1 MSLRG
6 FLILSTI
13 TAIAVAAAVFVISAR
28 DTALSGA
35 SRALMFPG
43 LMDKLEEVATIKV
56 TGSGG
61 EATIERKERAWVVKE
76 ASSYP
81 ADMEKVREVLIGLAQ
96 LETLEP
102 KTKRADR
109 YAKLEVEDATGKDA
123 KSARVTLT
131 DANGGT
137 LADLIVG
144 KAKFSLE
151 GIDSLYVRR
160 PGEERA
166 WLALGRVEPATGRL
180 GWVNPSFLSIDRERI
195 RKATLKRPG
204 SPLVVFK
211 SKAGDE
217 DFKLADMPP
226 GTELKD
232 EFGVS
237 DIARVLQGLNFD
249 DVRPAAEV
257 PVDQGG
263 EPYGVYETFDGL
275 IFDLWLTEFDGK
287 TWLAGLAKAGTDPA
301 PSEEVK
307 KEIEEINTRLAT
319 WRYALSEYEIKNL
332 RKTMADLVK
341 KKEEKKEEKK
351 EDEPNPPAGEPAK

>member
-1 MSLRG
+1 MSLRS
-6 FLILSTI
+6 FLVLSTI
-13 TAIAVAAAVFVISAR
+13 TAIAVAAAVFVTAERDSA
-28 DTALSGA
+28 LGGA
-35 SRALMFPG
+35 SRAPMFPE
-43 LMDKLEEVATIKV
+43 LMDRFDEVATIKV
-56 TGSGG
+56 SRADG

-102 KTKRADR
+102 KTKRVDR
-109 YAKLEVEDATGKDA
+109 YAKLEVEEPIGKDA

-137 LADLIVG
+137 MADLIVG
-144 KAKFSLE
+144 KTKFSLE

-166 WLALGRVEPATGRL
+166 WLALGRVEPARGRL
-180 GWVNPSFLSIDRERI
+180 GWVDQSFLSIDRERI
-195 RKATLKRPG
+195 RKATLRP
-204 SPLVVFK
+204 SAPAPLVVFK
-211 SKAGDE
+211 AKAGDE
-217 DFKLADMPP
+217 DFKLAGMPP

-237 DIARVLQGLNFD
+237 DIARVLQGLTFD

-257 PVDQGG
+257 PVDQSG
-263 EPYGVYETFDGL
+263 EPHGVYETFDGL

-287 TWLAGLAKAGTDPA
+287 TWLAGHAKAGTDPA
-301 PSEEVK
+301 PSEAVK
-307 KEIEEINTRLAT
+307 KEIEAINTRLAT
-319 WRYALSEYEIKNL
+319 WRYALAEYELKNL
-332 RKTMADLVK
+332 NKTMADLVT
-341 KKEEKKEEKK
+341 KKEEKTEGET
-351 EDEPNPPAGEPAK
+351 DPPAGEPAK

>member
-1 MSLRG
+1 MSLRA
-6 FLILSTI
+6 FLVLTLI
-13 TAIAVAAAVFVISAR
+13 TAIAVAAAAFVINAR
-28 DTALSGA
+28 DTALGGA
-35 SRALMFPG
+35 SRAVMFPG
-43 LMDKLEEVATIKV
+43 LMDRLEDIATIKV
-56 TGSGG
+56 THADGV
-61 EATIERKERAWVVKE
+61 ATIERKERAWVVKE

-96 LETLEP
+96 LETIEP

-109 YAKLEVEDATGKDA
+109 YAKLEVEDSTGKDA
-123 KSARVTLT
+123 KSARITLT

-144 KAKFSLE
+144 KTKFSLE

-166 WLALGRVEPATGRL
+166 WLARGRVEPARERL
-180 GWVNPSFLSIDRERI
+180 GWVNSSFLSIDRERI
-195 RKATLKRPG
+195 RKATLRRSG
-204 SPLVVFK
+204 SPPLVVFK
-211 SKAGDE
+211 DKAGDE

-237 DIARVLQGLNFD
+237 DIARVLQGLIFD
-249 DVRPAAEV
+249 DVRPTAEV

-275 IFDLWLTEFDGK
+275 IFDLWLAEFDGK
-287 TWLAGLAKAGTDPA
+287 TWLAGRAKAGTDPA
-301 PSEEVK
+301 PTEKIK

-319 WRYALSEYEIKNL
+319 WRYALAEYELKNL
-332 RKTMADLVK
+332 KKTMADLVT
-341 KKEEKKEEKK
+341 KKEEKK
-351 EDEPNPPAGEPAK
+351 EDETQAPTGEPAK

>member
-6 FLILSTI
+6 FLALSTI
-13 TAIAVAAAVFVISAR
+13 TAIAVAAAVFVIAERDSA
-28 DTALSGA
+28 LGGA

-43 LMDKLEEVATIKV
+43 LMDRLEEVATIKV
-56 TGSGG
+56 THADG
-61 EATIERKERAWVVKE
+61 EATIERKAKAWVVKE

-96 LETLEP
+96 IETVEP

-131 DANGGT
+131 DAKGGT

-144 KAKFSLE
+144 KTKFSLE

-166 WLALGRVEPATGRL
+166 WLARGRVEPARERL
-180 GWVNPSFLSIDRERI
+180 GWVDQSFLSIGRERI
-195 RKATLKRPG
+195 RKATLRRPG
-204 SPLVVFK
+204 SPPLVVFK
-211 SKAGDE
+211 DKAGDE
-217 DFKLADMPP
+217 DFKLAGMPP
-226 GTELKD
+226 GTEIKD
-232 EFGVS
+232 EFAVS
-237 DIARVLQGLNFD
+237 DIARVLQGMTFD
-249 DVRPAAEV
+249 DVRPVADV

-275 IFDLWLTEFDGK
+275 IFDLWLGEADGK
-287 TWLAGLAKAGTDPA
+287 TWLAGRAKAGTDPA
-301 PSEEVK
+301 PTEEVK
-307 KEIEEINTRLAT
+307 KEIEEINTRLGT
-319 WRYALSEYEIKNL
+319 WRYALAEYELKNL
-332 RKTMADLVK
+332 KKTMADLVT
-341 KKEEKKEEKK
+341 KKEETKEGADKT
-351 EDEPNPPAGEPAK
+351 PAGEPAK

>member
-6 FLILSTI
+6 FLVLLTI
-13 TAIAVAAAVFVISAR
+13 TAIAVAAAVFVIGAR
-28 DTALSGA
+28 DTALGGA

-43 LMDKLEEVATIKV
+43 LMARFDEVATIKV
-56 TGSGG
+56 TRAGG

-96 LETLEP
+96 LETMEP
-102 KTKRADR
+102 KTRRADR

-131 DANGGT
+131 DATGGT
-137 LADLIVG
+137 LADVIVG

-160 PGEERA
+160 PGADRA
-166 WLALGRVEPATGRL
+166 WLALGRVEPARGRL
-180 GWVNPSFLSIDRERI
+180 GWVDPSFLSIDRERI
-195 RKATLKRPG
+195 RKATLRPSG
-204 SPLVVFK
+204 PAPLVVFK

-217 DFKLADMPP
+217 DFKLAGMPP

-237 DIARVLQGLNFD
+237 DIARVLQGLTFD
-249 DVRPAAEV
+249 DVRPAADV
-257 PVDQGG
+257 PVDQSG

-275 IFDLWLTEFDGK
+275 IFDLWLKEADGK
-287 TWLAGLAKAGTDPA
+287 TWLAGRAKAGTDPA
-301 PSEEVK
+301 PTEEVK
-307 KEIEEINTRLAT
+307 KEIEAINTRLGT
-319 WRYALSEYEIKNL
+319 WRYALAEYELKNL
-332 RKTMADLVK
+332 KKTMADLVT
-341 KKEEKKEEKK
+341 KKEEKK
-351 EDEPNPPAGEPAK
+351 EDETEPPAGEPAK

>member
-6 FLILSTI
+6 FLVLSLI
-13 TAIAVAAAVFVISAR
+13 TAIAVAAAVFVIAER
-28 DTALSGA
+28 DTALGGA

-43 LMDKLEEVATIKV
+43 LMARLEEVATIKV
-56 TGSGG
+56 TRAGG

-96 LETLEP
+96 LETMEP
-102 KTKRADR
+102 KTRRADR
-109 YAKLEVEDATGKDA
+109 YAKLEVEDATAKDA

-131 DANGGT
+131 DATGGT
-137 LADLIVG
+137 LADVIVG

-180 GWVNPSFLSIDRERI
+180 GWVDPSFLSIDRERI

-204 SPLVVFK
+204 STPLVVFK
-211 SKAGDE
+211 DKAGDE
-217 DFKLADMPP
+217 DFKLAGMPP

-237 DIARVLQGLNFD
+237 DIARVLQGLIFD

-257 PVDQGG
+257 PVDQSG

-275 IFDLWLTEFDGK
+275 IFDLWLKEADGK
-287 TWLAGLAKAGTDPA
+287 TWLAGRAKAGTDPA
-301 PSEEVK
+301 PTEKVK
-307 KEIEEINTRLAT
+307 KEIEAINTRLGT
-319 WRYALSEYEIKNL
+319 WRYALAEYELKNL
-332 RKTMADLVK
+332 KKTMADLVT
-341 KKEEKKEEKK
+341 KKEEKK
-351 EDEPNPPAGEPAK
+351 EDETNPPAGEPAK

>member
-6 FLILSTI
+6 FLVLTLI
-13 TAIAVAAAVFVISAR
+13 TAITVAAAVFVIGAR
-28 DTALSGA
+28 DTALGGA

-43 LMDKLEEVATIKV
+43 LMDRLEEVATIKV
-56 TGSGG
+56 TRAGG
-61 EATIERKERAWVVKE
+61 EATIERKERAWVLKE

-96 LETLEP
+96 LETMEP

-131 DANGGT
+131 DAKGGT

-144 KAKFSLE
+144 KTKFSLE

-166 WLALGRVEPATGRL
+166 WLARGRVEPAQGRL

-204 SPLVVFK
+204 SPPLVVFK
-211 SKAGDE
+211 AKAGDE
-217 DFKLADMPP
+217 DFQLAGMPP
-226 GTELKD
+226 GTEIKD

-237 DIARVLQGLNFD
+237 DIARVLQGLTFD

-287 TWLAGLAKAGTDPA
+287 TWLAGRAKAGIDPA
-301 PSEEVK
+301 PTEKVK
-307 KEIEEINTRLAT
+307 KEIEAINTRLGT
-319 WRYALSEYEIKNL
+319 WRYALAEYELKNL
-332 RKTMADLVK
+332 KKTMADLVT
-341 KKEEKKEEKK
+341 KKEETKEGET
-351 EDEPNPPAGEPAK
+351 DLPAGEPAK

>member
-6 FLILSTI
+6 FLVLLTI
-13 TAIAVAAAVFVISAR
+13 SAIAVAAAVFVIGAR
-28 DTALSGA
+28 DTALGGGA
-35 SRALMFPG
+35 TRALMFPG
-43 LMDKLEEVATIKV
+43 LMARLEEVATIKV
-56 TGSGG
+56 TRAGG
-61 EATIERKERAWVVKE
+61 EATIERKERAWVLKE

-96 LETLEP
+96 LETMEP

-131 DANGGT
+131 DATGGT

-144 KAKFSLE
+144 KTKFSLE

-166 WLALGRVEPATGRL
+166 WLALGRVEPAQGRL
-180 GWVNPSFLSIDRERI
+180 GWVDPSFLSIDRERI
-195 RKATLKRPG
+195 RKATLRPSG
-204 SPLVVFK
+204 PAPLVVFK

-217 DFKLADMPP
+217 DFKLAGMPP

-237 DIARVLQGLNFD
+237 DIARVLQGLTFD

-287 TWLAGLAKAGTDPA
+287 TWLAGRAKAGTDPA
-301 PSEEVK
+301 PTEKVK
-307 KEIEEINTRLAT
+307 KEIEAINTRLGT
-319 WRYALSEYEIKNL
+319 WGYALAEYELKNL
-332 RKTMADLVK
+332 KKTMADLVT
-341 KKEEKKEEKK
+341 KKEETKEGET
-351 EDEPNPPAGEPAK
+351 NPPTGEPAK

>member
-6 FLILSTI
+6 FLILLTI
-13 TAIAVAAAVFVISAR
+13 TAITVAAAVFVIAER
-28 DTALSGA
+28 DTALGGA
-35 SRALMFPG
+35 SRAPMFPG
-43 LMDKLEEVATIKV
+43 LMDRLEEVATIKV
-56 TGSGG
+56 TRADG
-61 EATIERKERAWVVKE
+61 EATIERKAKAWVVKE

-109 YAKLEVEDATGKDA
+109 YAKLEVEDPTGKDA

-144 KAKFSLE
+144 KTKFSLE

-160 PGEERA
+160 PGADRA
-166 WLALGRVEPATGRL
+166 WLARGRVEPAHGRL
-180 GWVNPSFLSIDRERI
+180 GWVDPSFLSIDRERI

-204 SPLVVFK
+204 STPLVVFK

-217 DFKLADMPP
+217 DFKLAGMPP

-237 DIARVLQGLNFD
+237 DIARVLQGLTFD

-263 EPYGVYETFDGL
+263 EPDGVYETFDGL

-287 TWLAGLAKAGTDPA
+287 TWLAGRAKAGTDPA
-301 PSEEVK
+301 PSDEVK
-307 KEIEEINTRLAT
+307 KEIEAINTLLAT
-319 WRYALSEYEIKNL
+319 WRYALSEYELKNL
-332 RKTMADLVK
+332 KKTMADLVT
-341 KKEEKKEEKK
+341 KKEEKK
-351 EDEPNPPAGEPAK
+351 EDETNPPTGEPAK

>member
-6 FLILSTI
+6 FLVLLTI
-13 TAIAVAAAVFVISAR
+13 TAIAVAAAVFVIGAR
-28 DTALSGA
+28 DTALGGA

-43 LMDKLEEVATIKV
+43 LMARLEEVATIKV
-56 TGSGG
+56 TRADG

-96 LETLEP
+96 LETMEP
-102 KTKRADR
+102 KTRRADR

-131 DANGGT
+131 DATGGT
-137 LADLIVG
+137 LADVIVG

-160 PGEERA
+160 PGEKRA
-166 WLALGRVEPATGRL
+166 WLALGRVEPARGRL
-180 GWVNPSFLSIDRERI
+180 GWVDPSFLSIDRERI
-195 RKATLKRPG
+195 RKATLRPSG
-204 SPLVVFK
+204 PAPLVVFK
-211 SKAGDE
+211 DKAGDE
-217 DFKLADMPP
+217 DFKLAGMPP

-237 DIARVLQGLNFD
+237 DIARVLQGLIFD

-257 PVDQGG
+257 PVDQSG
-263 EPYGVYETFDGL
+263 EPDGVYETFDGL
-275 IFDLWLTEFDGK
+275 IFDLWLKEADGK
-287 TWLAGLAKAGTDPA
+287 TWLAGRAKAGTDPA
-301 PSEEVK
+301 PTEKVK
-307 KEIEEINTRLAT
+307 KEIEAINTRLGT
-319 WRYALSEYEIKNL
+319 WRYALAEYELKNL
-332 RKTMADLVK
+332 KKTMADLVT
-341 KKEEKKEEKK
+341 KKEEKK
-351 EDEPNPPAGEPAK
+351 EDETEPPAGEPAK